1 MHMYVPLDSKFREA
15 LLQSQQLAVQSQR
28 TITFGPCL
36 EISNFNGSKVRGP
49 LIVQNQ
55 YTNMVALAKKITCT
69 IRINNN
75 PNLSFVDMLIK

>member
-15 LLQSQQLAVQSQR
+15 LLQSQQLTVQSQQ
-28 TITFGPCL
+28 TIMK
-36 EISNFNGSKVRGP
+36 ISNFNGSKVGGK

-55 YTNMVALAKKITCT
+55 YINMVALDKKITCT
-69 IRINNN
+69 IRINNY